1 MKITLW
7 KDIPLVYIE
16 ASFILNLINYFILP
30 AVKFA
35 ILFLNH
41 TLKNKLLKV
50 NSAMNLPSVELCGV
64 EMYNWTY
71 KLLSKHQFCF
81 EYFHR
86 EFSAYLFHRKP
97 QIWTNIVSRCNR
109 FLKKFWKISEVTLT
123 RPTTRCVYIGD
134 FSEIFLTYLFRNT

>member
-30 AVKFA
+30 AVNFA

-64 EMYNWTY
+64 EMYN
-71 KLLSKHQFCF
+71 
-81 EYFHR
+81 
-86 EFSAYLFHRKP
+86 
-97 QIWTNIVSRCNR
+97 
-109 FLKKFWKISEVTLT
+109 
-123 RPTTRCVYIGD
+123 
-134 FSEIFLTYLFRNT
+134 

>member
-50 NSAMNLPSVELCGV
+50 KSAMNLPSVELCGV
-64 EMYNWTY
+64 EMYN
-71 KLLSKHQFCF
+71 
-81 EYFHR
+81 
-86 EFSAYLFHRKP
+86 
-97 QIWTNIVSRCNR
+97 
-109 FLKKFWKISEVTLT
+109 
-123 RPTTRCVYIGD
+123 
-134 FSEIFLTYLFRNT
+134 

>member
-7 KDIPLVYIE
+7 KDILLVYIE

-50 NSAMNLPSVELCGV
+50 NSAMNLRSVELCGV
-64 EMYNWTY
+64 EMYN
-71 KLLSKHQFCF
+71 
-81 EYFHR
+81 
-86 EFSAYLFHRKP
+86 
-97 QIWTNIVSRCNR
+97 
-109 FLKKFWKISEVTLT
+109 
-123 RPTTRCVYIGD
+123 
-134 FSEIFLTYLFRNT
+134 

>member
-16 ASFILNLINYFILP
+16 ASFIYLINYFILP

-64 EMYNWTY
+64 EMYN
-71 KLLSKHQFCF
+71 
-81 EYFHR
+81 
-86 EFSAYLFHRKP
+86 
-97 QIWTNIVSRCNR
+97 
-109 FLKKFWKISEVTLT
+109 
-123 RPTTRCVYIGD
+123 
-134 FSEIFLTYLFRNT
+134 